1 MDDIQKKIISSRVLA
16 AVGAIERKNAAAD
29 VQPTFAL
36 LRELRDSLDI
46 PQDSLREV
54 LQELQQ
60 HGYIKT
66 GRTINDTYI
75 QTSR

>member
-16 AVGAIERKNAAAD
+16 AVGTIERENEAATCY
-29 VQPTFAL
+29 PTFAL
-36 LRELRDSLDI
+36 MRELRDRLGI
-46 PQDSLREV
+46 PQDILREAI
-54 LQELQQ
+54 QELQQ